1 MPHLTWR
8 QIAVILSGVLAVLTF
23 AVGIYGIVTGPQDRH
38 GSPPDGRG
46 RSAVTD
52 ASIDQAEPSTG
63 PSTGLTSL
71 PLTDDPIA
79 YARAVAMALFEWDTT
94 IGSMPAD
101 VSAPVL
107 ADADPTGQETPGLLT
122 DLSLY
127 LPTDQQWVDLAGLEV
142 SQRFE
147 ISSAVVPREW
157 PRIVASSHGQLD
169 AGSAA
174 VTISGTRERTG
185 VWNDE
190 PASASSKVSFTVF
203 MGCPPT
209 FDRCR
214 VLRLSQLNNP
224 LP

>member
-1 MPHLTWR
+1 MPYLTWR
-8 QIAVILSGVLAVLTF
+8 QIAVILSAVLAVLTF
-23 AVGIYGIVTGPQDRH
+23 GVGIYGLVTGPQDRT
-38 GSPPDGRG
+38 GSPPDAPG
-46 RSAVTD
+46 RSAMTD
-52 ASIDQAEPSTG
+52 VSIDQAEPSTV
-63 PSTGLTSL
+63 LTSL

-94 IGSMPAD
+94 VGSMPAD

-127 LPTDQQWVDLAGLEV
+127 LPTDEQWVDLAGLKV
-142 SQRFE
+142 RQRFE
-147 ISSAVVPREW
+147 ISSAVAPREW
-157 PRIVASSHGQLD
+157 SRIVASSHGQLD

-185 VWNDE
+185 VWNGE
-190 PASASSKVSFTVF
+190 PASASSQVSFTVF

-214 VLRLSQLNNP
+214 VLRLSQLNDP